1 MQEDEPQDIKLTLS
15 QLNSFYINDT
25 ALLPPVRRRGGKY
38 LKKGVAKAKAVAVS
52 IEVEDENGL
61 EEGEEVEEVEIKI
74 EKNA

>member
-1 MQEDEPQDIKLTLS
+1 MIQ
-15 QLNSFYINDT
+15 

-38 LKKGVAKAKAVAVS
+38 LKKGVAKAVAVS